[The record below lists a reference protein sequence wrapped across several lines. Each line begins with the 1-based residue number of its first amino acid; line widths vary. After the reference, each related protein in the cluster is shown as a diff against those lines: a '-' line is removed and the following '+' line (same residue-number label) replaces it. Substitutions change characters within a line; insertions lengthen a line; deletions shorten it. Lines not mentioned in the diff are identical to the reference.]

1 MVLNI
6 NTMLERLHV
15 QSDSDQLY
23 LEESNDVYGD
33 VVAEEND
40 ATTYN
45 NPVIDRVIEDSGV
58 DGFRTLTNFT
68 PDEFDTIWSVVE
80 MALQA
85 RWHDGRGRRP
95 LSTPKDALFMTLVIL
110 KYYQTWQKHA
120 LDFDI
125 NAPTLEKMI
134 IRVVDVI
141 SPIIYAHFVTM
152 PTMEALREHSTTFR
166 NYPYAKYATDVKFQ
180 PSHRP
185 SGRFGEQKHYF
196 SGKHKLY
203 GLKIEAS
210 VSAQGLLVDMG
221 PHEPGSVADLTMFRK
236 RLDVHVTN
244 LKKTPTEATVNDN
257 GERFQAFSTMWAV
270 FVDKGYYGLT
280 ASVRAIHQK
289 KRPSNAA
296 LDRPDLKRN
305 SVVSSDRVIVE
316 NFFGGVCTLWKISYS
331 TFVWGEKIY
340 DGIQRLTFALTNFH
354 VGLIPLRDD
363 DLRQNRVVL
372 ARYARMAEEKKSQRA
387 ATQCRYIHRR
397 AERLAT
403 ESMRSSLVARG
414 AFLSSTV
421 NTRR

>member
-6 NTMLERLHV
+6 NSMLERLHV
-15 QSDSDQLY
+15 QSVSDQLY
-23 LEESNDVYGD
+23 LEECYDVYGD

-40 ATTYN
+40 TTTYN

-58 DGFRTLTNFT
+58 DGFRTVTNFT

-152 PTMEALREHSTTFR
+152 PTMEALREHDTTFR
-166 NYPYAKYATDVKFQ
+166 NYPYAKYATDIKFQ

-185 SGRFGEQKHYF
+185 SGRFGDQKHYF
-196 SGKHKLY
+196 RGKHKLY

-221 PHEPGSVADLTMFRK
+221 RHEPGSVADLTMFRK

-257 GERFQAFSTMWAV
+257 GELFQAFSTIH
-270 FVDKGYYGLT
+270 LT
-280 ASVRAIHQK
+280 ASVRAIHPK
-289 KRPSNAA
+289 KRPSNGA
-296 LDRPDLKRN
+296 LDRPDLERTRRSPLIASSSKTS
-305 SVVSSDRVIVE
+305 SVAT
-316 NFFGGVCTLWKISYS
+316 FF
-331 TFVWGEKIY
+331 WGEKIY

-354 VGLIPLRDD
+354 VGHMPLRDD
-363 DLRQNRVVL
+363 DLHQYRAVL
-372 ARYARMAEEKKSQRA
+372 ARYARMAEKRSQRA
-387 ATQCRYIHRR
+387 ATQRRYVHRR

-414 AFLSSTV
+414 AFLCPTV